1 MSDILGTCWLVLDEG
16 SHEEID
22 ILERCA
28 GDCMLPQSG
37 PYGWSVGYLGYKQE
51 NTIHYTMLFGN
62 NGWWSKYLSQMVNVV
77 AISFLYFQGNLV
89 LGFKFVLC
97 EVHLGHV

>member
-28 GDCMLPQSG
+28 GDGMLHQSG
-37 PYGWSVGYLGYKQE
+37 PYGWGVGYKQE
-51 NTIHYTMLFGN
+51 NTIHYAMLFGTRN
-62 NGWWSKYLSQMVNVV
+62 KIIRWQ
-77 AISFLYFQGNLV
+77 
-89 LGFKFVLC
+89 
-97 EVHLGHV
+97 